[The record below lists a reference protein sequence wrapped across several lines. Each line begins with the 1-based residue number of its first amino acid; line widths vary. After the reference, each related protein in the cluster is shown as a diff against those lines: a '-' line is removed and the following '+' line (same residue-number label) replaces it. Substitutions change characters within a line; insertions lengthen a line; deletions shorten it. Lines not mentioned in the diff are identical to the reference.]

1 MISRYNKF
9 LHGLRINENISGAKK
24 ILKDTYL
31 FNKAVSQV
39 SSLKVD
45 KSGMVLL
52 SEGDPIKS
60 TQIPDDIKN
69 KAKDK
74 IKEIKLS
81 PEEVQFVDRNP
92 KLKEIRDI
100 LNGKDGYAQL
110 FTYLY
115 IKELTP
121 IEELKRIFDGLV
133 EYNDLLSKMRRPI
146 NNYIDP
152 NIENNTEQIVDDL
165 EELARWRKLK
175 KFVNEFTKV
184 LKESYKETPKVYKD
198 KLVDIAAAFD
208 ELGKDESTG
217 KINAEKQRITQK
229 RFFDKIGRYQ
239 SIRDLITSAE
249 EFLKSEANADS
260 SKFYEAIEKTNNK
273 YGTYGADLLY
283 DDGGL
288 LIVEVKSFQAC
299 KDLYSNTSWCIA
311 SYQSHWDSY
320 VGGDSKFTRQYCVT
334 NFNLSPA
341 DNKSIIGITI
351 GPDKKVEAC
360 HLKND
365 SNAMGSFMGIF
376 NDFEKSLGL
385 KKGFIWDGMNPM
397 SKEDIERKRKRIEA
411 NRNVT
416 KSGISLELVKKYIVE
431 DGADPNYQQGKALEN
446 AVIEADPANA
456 EKYKEAVEKIKF
468 LLDYGASPNLKS
480 EGDAVVNKVKTFEV
494 LKLLISKQAALTK
507 IAFKTLANDYN
518 AVEFCLENG
527 LDPDFENNMPMRLA
541 IKEGRLDIIKL
552 LEKYGVSDENR
563 RCNTTK
569 HAAEYMFFEVLDYFV
584 QKGGNYVKEFDQVM
598 HWVAHSVRRTREEKI
613 KILDVLQKYIDDG
626 IGEYN
631 KDGYSIGRDKNRKK
645 VDISYVLE
653 HYKSLKNFYI
663 SKIDEKK

>member
-1 MISRYNKF
+1 MIIGYNKF
-9 LHGLRINENISGAKK
+9 IQGSKINENIAGAKK
-24 ILKDTYL
+24 IIKDTYL

-39 SSLKVD
+39 SSLKAD
-45 KSGMVLL
+45 KSGLVLL

-60 TQIPDDIKN
+60 SQIPEDIKD

-74 IKEIKLS
+74 IKDIKLS
-81 PEEVQFVDRNP
+81 PDEVQFVDKNP
-92 KLKEIRDI
+92 KLKEIRD
-100 LNGKDGYAQL
+100 LLGGKDGYAQL
-110 FTYLY
+110 FTYLHV
-115 IKELTP
+115 KELTP
-121 IEELKRIFDGLV
+121 IEDLRRIFSGLV

-152 NIENNTEQIVDDL
+152 SIENNTEQIVDDL
-165 EELARWRKLK
+165 EDLSRWRKLK

-184 LKESYKETPKVYKD
+184 LKDSYKDTPKVYKD

-208 ELGKDESTG
+208 ELGKDTSG
-217 KINAEKQRITQK
+217 KIDAEKQRLTQK

-260 SKFYEAIEKTNNK
+260 SKFYEAIDRVNQK
-273 YGTYGADLLY
+273 YGTYGANLLY
-283 DDGGL
+283 DEGGL

-311 SYQSHWDSY
+311 SYQNHWDAY
-320 VGGDSKFTRQYCVT
+320 VGGDAKFTRQYCVT

-341 DNKSIIGITI
+341 DNKSIIGITV
-351 GPDKKVEAC
+351 GPNKKVEAC

-365 SNAMGSFMGIF
+365 AGASTTFMGIF
-376 NDFEKSLGL
+376 AEFEKSLGL
-385 KKGFIWDGMNPM
+385 QKGFIWDGMKPM
-397 SKEDIERKRKRIEA
+397 ADEDIEKKRKRIEA

-416 KSGISLELVKKYIVE
+416 KAGLTLDQIRKYIVDE
-431 DGADPNYQQGKALEN
+431 GADPNYQQGKALEN
-446 AVIEADPANA
+446 AVIEADPANPD
-456 EKYKEAVEKIKF
+456 KYKEAVEKIKF
-468 LLDYGASPNLKS
+468 LLDHGASPNLKA

-507 IAFKTLANDYN
+507 IAFKTLANDYA

-552 LEKYGVSDENR
+552 LEKNGVSEENK
-563 RCNTTK
+563 RCNITK
-569 HAAEYMFFEVLDYFV
+569 HAAEYMFFDVLDYFI
-584 QKGGNYVKEFDQVM
+584 QKKGNYVKELDQVM
-598 HWVAHSVRRTREEKI
+598 HWVAHSVRRTRDEKV
-613 KILDVLQKYIDDG
+613 KILGVLQKYIDDG
-626 IGEYN
+626 IGEFN
-631 KDGYSIGRDKNRKK
+631 KEGYVIGRDKNRKK
-645 VDISYVLE
+645 VDIEYVLE
-653 HYKSLKNFYI
+653 HYKSLKDFYV
-663 SKIDEKK
+663 SKIDEKR

>member
-1 MISRYNKF
+1 MISRYREF
-9 LHGLRINENISGAKK
+9 LYGFKLNENVAGAKK

-45 KSGMVLL
+45 RSGMILL
-52 SEGDPIKS
+52 SDGDPIKS
-60 TQIPDDIKN
+60 TQIPEDVRN
-69 KAKDK
+69 KAKEK
-74 IKEIKLS
+74 IKDIKLT
-81 PEEVQFVDRNP
+81 PEEIQLVEKNP

-100 LNGKDGYAQL
+100 ISGKDGYAQL
-110 FTYLY
+110 FMYLY

-121 IEELKRIFDGLV
+121 VEELKRIFNGLV
-133 EYNDLLSKMRRPI
+133 EYNDLLPRMRRPI

-152 NIENNTEQIVDDL
+152 NIENNTEQLVDDL
-165 EELARWRKLK
+165 EDLARWRKLK

-184 LKESYKETPKVYKD
+184 LKDSYKDTPKVYKE

-217 KINAEKQRITQK
+217 KIDTEKQRITQK

-260 SKFYEAIEKTNNK
+260 SKFYEAIDKVNQK
-273 YGTYGADLLY
+273 YGTYGANLLY
-283 DDGGL
+283 DEGGL

-320 VGGDSKFTRQYCVT
+320 VGGDAKYTRQYCVT
-334 NFNLSPA
+334 NFNLPPS

-351 GPDKKVEAC
+351 GPNKKVEAC
-360 HLKND
+360 HFKND
-365 SNAMGSFMGIF
+365 ASATGTFMDVF
-376 NDFEKSLGL
+376 ATFEKSLGL
-385 KKGFIWDGMNPM
+385 KKGFIWDGMSPM
-397 SKEDIERKRKRIEA
+397 SPEDQEKKKKRIEA

-416 KSGISLELVKKYIVE
+416 KAGLSLDQIKKYIVE
-431 DGADPNYQQGKALEN
+431 DGADPNYQQGKALDN
-446 AVIEADPANA
+446 AVSEADPKSD
-456 EKYKEAVEKIKF
+456 KYKEAVDKIKF

-480 EGDAVVNKVKTFEV
+480 DGDAVVNKVKTFEV

-507 IAFKTLANDYN
+507 IAFKTLANDYD
-518 AVEFCLENG
+518 AVKFCLENG

-552 LEKYGVSDENR
+552 LEENGVSEENK
-563 RCNTTK
+563 RCNITK
-569 HAAEYMFFEVLDYFV
+569 HAAEYMFFDVLDYFI
-584 QKGGNYVKEFDQVM
+584 QKGGNYVKELDQVM
-598 HWVAHSVRRTREEKI
+598 HWVAHSVRRTKEEKI

-626 IGEYN
+626 IGEFN
-631 KDGYSIGRDKNRKK
+631 KDGYVIGKDKNRKK
-645 VDISYVLE
+645 VDVDYVIQNF
-653 HYKSLKNFYI
+653 KSLKNFYI
-663 SKIDEKK
+663 AKIDEKK

>member
-1 MISRYNKF
+1 MIVGYRKF
-9 LHGLRINENISGAKK
+9 LYGFKVNENIAGAKK
-24 ILKDTYL
+24 ILKDTYI
-31 FNKAVSQV
+31 FNKAASQV
-39 SSLKVD
+39 SGLKVD
-45 KSGMVLL
+45 KTGMVLL
-52 SEGDPIKS
+52 SDGDPIKS
-60 TQIPDDIKN
+60 TQVPEEV
-69 KAKDK
+69 KAKIKAK
-74 IKEIKLS
+74 IREIKLT
-81 PEEVQFVDRNP
+81 PEEIQLVDKNP

-100 LNGKDGYAQL
+100 ISGKDGYAQL
-110 FTYLY
+110 FMYLY

-121 IEELKRIFDGLV
+121 IEELKRIFSGLV
-133 EYNDLLSKMRRPI
+133 EYNDLLARLRRPI

-152 NIENNTEQIVDDL
+152 NIENNTEQLVDDI

-184 LKESYKETPKVYKD
+184 LKDSYKETPKVFKD

-217 KINAEKQRITQK
+217 KIDAEKQRVTQK

-260 SKFYEAIEKTNNK
+260 SKFYASIEKVNQK
-273 YGTYGADLLY
+273 YGTYGANLLY
-283 DDGGL
+283 DEGGL

-320 VGGDSKFTRQYCVT
+320 VGGDAKYTRQYCVT
-334 NFNLSPA
+334 NFNLPPS

-351 GPDKKVEAC
+351 GPNKKVEAC

-365 SNAMGSFMGIF
+365 SNASSFFMDIF
-376 NDFEKSLGL
+376 ATFEKALGL
-385 KKGFIWDGMNPM
+385 KKGFIWEGMDPM
-397 SKEDIERKRKRIEA
+397 TKEDQERKRRRIEA
-411 NRNVT
+411 NKNIT
-416 KSGISLELVKKYIVE
+416 KLGLTLDQVKKFIID

-446 AVIEADPANA
+446 AVTEADPNSD
-456 EKYKEAVEKIKF
+456 KYKEAVEKIKF

-480 EGDAVVNKVKTFEV
+480 EGYAIVDKVKTFEV

-507 IAFKTLANDYN
+507 IAFKTLANDYE
-518 AVEFCLENG
+518 AVKFCLENG

-552 LEKYGVSDENR
+552 LEANGVSEENK
-563 RCNTTK
+563 RCNITK
-569 HAAEYMFFEVLDYFV
+569 HAAEHMFFEVLDYFI
-584 QKGGNYVKEFDQVM
+584 QKGGNYVKELDQVM

-613 KILDVLQKYIDDG
+613 KILEVLQKYIDDG
-626 IGEYN
+626 IGEFN
-631 KDGYSIGRDKNRKK
+631 KGDSYIIGRDKNRKK
-645 VDISYVLE
+645 VDIDYILK
-653 HYKSLKNFYI
+653 HYKSLKDFYI